1 MSKKECRDLQSV
13 TEVVAIKDRA
23 RDLVKVK
30 LQTRW
35 NPELYRFQ
43 RPPLVQNMTLHCTEK
58 A

>member
-23 RDLVKVK
+23 GDLVKVK

-35 NPELYRFQ
+35 KP
-43 RPPLVQNMTLHCTEK
+43 
-58 A
+58 